1 VNHAAALA
9 LALALGAPAAARGE
23 LIPVQNRE
31 GLAHGFLVLRTLEGE
46 TLAEGDLTQHA
57 RGDRV
62 TGRLRFR
69 FRDGSFREET
79 TVFTQRG
86 HFRFVSNHVLQKG
99 PAFKVQLESHI
110 ARGGRV
116 RVRYSEDGGEEKTLE
131 EHLDLPPDVANGLTI
146 AILKNIA
153 SARRKVTVSMVAI
166 TPKPRVVKL
175 EFEPVGED
183 PFSIVGVSRKAVH
196 YVMKVHVPGVTGV
209 IASVLGKIPP
219 DSHFWVLA
227 GDAPTFVRGDA
238 ALAMGGPV
246 WRIELAS
253 PTWPEP
259 SKREGEAKD
268 EPAAAKEDAGPGD
281 EKH

>member
-1 VNHAAALA
+1 VNRAAAVA
-9 LALALGAPAAARGE
+9 LALALGAPAAARAE
-23 LIPVQNRE
+23 LVPVQNRE
-31 GLAHGFLVLRTLEGE
+31 GLAHGFLALLTLDGE
-46 TLAEGDLTQHA
+46 TLAEGDLTQHV

-62 TGRLRFR
+62 TGKLRFR
-69 FRDGSFREET
+69 FRDGSLREET

-86 HFRFVSNHVLQKG
+86 QFRFVSNHVLQKG
-99 PAFKVQLESHI
+99 PAFKVQLESRI

-116 RVRYSEDGGEEKTLE
+116 KVRYSEDGGEEKTID

-153 SARRKVTVSMVAI
+153 SAKRKVTVSMVAI

-175 EFEPVGED
+175 EFAPVGED
-183 PFSIVGVSRKAVH
+183 PFTIVGVSRKAVH

-209 IASVLGKIPP
+209 VASVLGKVPP

-238 ALAMGGPV
+238 SLAMGGPV

-253 PTWPEP
+253 PTWPAL
-259 SKREGEAKD
+259 SKQAAGAKD
-268 EPAAAKEDAGPGD
+268 EAKPDGGTRD
-281 EKH
+281 EKR